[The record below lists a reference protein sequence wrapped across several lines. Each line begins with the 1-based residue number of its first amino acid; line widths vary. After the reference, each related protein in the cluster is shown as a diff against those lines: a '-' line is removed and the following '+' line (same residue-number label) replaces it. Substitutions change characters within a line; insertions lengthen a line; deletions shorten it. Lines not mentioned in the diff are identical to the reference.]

1 VAVVVDRFDEDDK
14 GSRIEASVHVARES
28 HKKILIGAR
37 GRMLKSIGI
46 AARARIERMLSRP
59 VHLQLRVRATPGWM
73 DDQARLREL
82 VGT

>member
-1 VAVVVDRFDEDDK
+1 
-14 GSRIEASVHVARES
+14 
-28 HKKILIGAR
+28 
-37 GRMLKSIGI
+37 MLKSIGI